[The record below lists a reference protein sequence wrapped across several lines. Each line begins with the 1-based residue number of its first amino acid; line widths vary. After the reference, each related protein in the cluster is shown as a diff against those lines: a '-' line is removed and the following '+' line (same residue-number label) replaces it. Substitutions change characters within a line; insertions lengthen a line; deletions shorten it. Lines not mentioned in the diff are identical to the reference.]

1 VKTIMRRA
9 PRWLAVLLV
18 ALSTFFAAAAFAGPR
33 SGGSFSGRQ
42 GFRSG
47 GGYSMPSSP
56 GYSGGGY
63 GSPYSGGYGYGGGSH
78 FFFLPGFGGYGGGFG
93 LFGSLAAMLVVG
105 LVVASVARAVRAS
118 RGARSS
124 QEGYQ
129 DAYYGGGYGDGGVV
143 AMPGRAYLYR
153 LQLAFGRSAR
163 GIQERLAEF
172 AARGDTESEAGLA
185 ALLQQTALELLREKD
200 AVRYV
205 GTDARGPLSF
215 TNAETTMNGLALTE
229 RGRFQV
235 ERVRAAGGQVA
246 RSEATAEEGK
256 EALELVVV
264 TLLAATRTPLQSFG
278 DAGAPGSPDD
288 LGPLLS
294 ELGGVSPDAILGL
307 EVIWTPADP
316 NDSMTETDVMTT
328 YPDLRSV

>member
-1 VKTIMRRA
+1 MRRA

-18 ALSTFFAAAAFAGPR
+18 ALSTFASAVAFAGPR

-47 GGYSMPSSP
+47 GGYSMPSP

-63 GSPYSGGYGYGGGSH
+63 SRPYGYGGGSH
-78 FFFLPGFGGYGGGFG
+78 FFFLPGFGGYGYGGGFG
-93 LFGSLAAMLVVG
+93 LFGSLAAVLVVG

-118 RGARSS
+118 RGSRSS
-124 QEGYQ
+124 QYGSQ
-129 DAYYGGGYGDGGVV
+129 DDYGYGDGGVV

-153 LQLAFGRSAR
+153 LQLALGRSAR
-163 GIQERLAEF
+163 GIQDRLAEF

-185 ALLQQTALELLREKD
+185 ALLQQTALELLREQD
-200 AVRYV
+200 AVRYL

-215 TNAETTMNGLALTE
+215 TNAETAMNGMALGE

-235 ERVRAAGGQVA
+235 ERVRAAGGHVA
-246 RSEATAEEGK
+246 RSEAAAEEGK

-264 TLLAATRTPLQSFG
+264 TVLVATRTPLDKFG
-278 DAGAPGSPDD
+278 STGSSGATDASEA
-288 LGPLLS
+288 LGPLLT